1 MTQPTAKPRQR
12 RPIKRGRLIAG
23 GVVVALLAALGGG
36 YAISQGS
43 AKTTITTAKAA
54 TSDLTVTVSAPGTVD
69 AAARVPVYAPVTGTL
84 ASVKVVDGQGVKAGD
99 VLATMDDAS
108 SKAALAQTLAQ
119 VASADA
125 QAAAASAQL
134 AAARAMPHATDSQT
148 SARNAAIN
156 AANSA
161 QQAAGAARSAA
172 AAAKAI
178 AEANGA
184 KGTLTAPVD
193 GTVTF
198 PVLAITALDGSGP
211 KAAAGA
217 AVTAAAPVFTIV
229 DLTKVVFA
237 AQVDEADIAAVKPG
251 AKASVTLDAYP
262 GRPFDGVVSE
272 VAASSIT
279 TKTGGVA
286 FVVKVPLTTGD
297 AVLRLGMSGDV
308 SLAAQAV
315 PGALVVP
322 AQAVL
327 TDGGK
332 RYVFKVDAGKVVRT
346 EVGVGASTDTQTQ
359 ITSGLAAGDVVATSQ
374 LTALKDGASVN
385 VGT

>member
-1 MTQPTAKPRQR
+1 M
-12 RPIKRGRLIAG
+12 
-23 GVVVALLAALGGG
+23 
-36 YAISQGS
+36 
-43 AKTTITTAKAA
+43 
-54 TSDLTVTVSAPGTVD
+54 
-69 AAARVPVYAPVTGTL
+69 
-84 ASVKVVDGQGVKAGD
+84 
-99 VLATMDDAS
+99 
-108 SKAALAQTLAQ
+108 
-119 VASADA
+119 
-125 QAAAASAQL
+125 
-134 AAARAMPHATDSQT
+134 
-148 SARNAAIN
+148 
-156 AANSA
+156 
-161 QQAAGAARSAA
+161 
-172 AAAKAI
+172 
-178 AEANGA
+178 
-184 KGTLTAPVD
+184 
-193 GTVTF
+193 TF

-237 AQVDEADIAAVKPG
+237 AQVDEVDIAAVKPG